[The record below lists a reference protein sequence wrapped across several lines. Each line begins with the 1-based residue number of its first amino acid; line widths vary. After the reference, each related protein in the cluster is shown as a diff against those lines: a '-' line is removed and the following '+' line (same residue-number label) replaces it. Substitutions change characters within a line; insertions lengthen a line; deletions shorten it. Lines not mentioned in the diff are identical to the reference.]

1 MRIQTLIASR
11 VLATAC
17 GGGGNGNAAPP
28 PAPPSGAT
36 TISDVQGSGSASP
49 LDGQTVT
56 VSGIVTGDFQE
67 NDSDVRRNLGGF
79 YLQDAS
85 PDGDVQTSD
94 GVFVFDG
101 TNPSTDIS
109 VGDVV
114 EVTGTVAEYFGET
127 QINASSVRITGTGA
141 VIPLPINL
149 PVSDVTSNSDG
160 DPIADLERYEGMLVE
175 FPGTLTVSGH
185 RNLARFG
192 TVVLSEGGR
201 LMQFTNGNAPDGGGG
216 AAWPLPPPPH
226 AVARTRLAIRVRIRM
241 GAF

>member
-1 MRIQTLIASR
+1 MRILTLIASL
-11 VLATAC
+11 VLVTAC

-28 PAPPSGAT
+28 PLPPSGAT
-36 TISDVQGSGSASP
+36 TISDVQGSGPASP

-67 NDSDVRRNLGGF
+67 NDSDDRRNLGGF
-79 YLQDAS
+79 YMQDGP
-85 PDGDVQTSD
+85 PDGDLQTSD
-94 GVFVFDG
+94 GIFVFDG

-127 QINASSVRITGTGA
+127 QINASTVRVTGTGA
-141 VIPLPINL
+141 VIPLPLQL
-149 PVSDVTSNSDG
+149 PVSGTINTRDG

-175 FPGTLTVSGH
+175 FPDTLTVSAH

-201 LMQFTNGNAPDGGGG
+201 LRQLTNGNAPD
-216 AAWPLPPPPH
+216 
-226 AVARTRLAIRVRIRM
+226 VA
-241 GAF
+241 G